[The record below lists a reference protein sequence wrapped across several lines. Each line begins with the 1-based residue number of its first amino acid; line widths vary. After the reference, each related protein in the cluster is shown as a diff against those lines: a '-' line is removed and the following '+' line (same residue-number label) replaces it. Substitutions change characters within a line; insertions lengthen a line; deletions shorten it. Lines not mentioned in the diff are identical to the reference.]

1 MYHNKIKISLLFVSV
16 LFVAAMLLSAC
27 SAPTINAAA
36 TEPATEITPVV
47 PTIEV
52 VAPTCAPTPAPVSCW
67 QSASSVTMDAS
78 GAAQDVISQVVDFT
92 ASTNFMWWEAVP
104 PYTLLTLQGY
114 PVTVNVLAPQVFV
127 YSVKNLAISD
137 TALNT
142 VQSLGEL
149 LQSQQP
155 GEDMPI
161 LPMFKDVQMMHAQ
174 VKYLDFKSGRGLR
187 YLTQYANGIVPVNNQ
202 ALFYTFQG
210 LTSDG
215 QYYVAAILP
224 VTLPDL
230 PPDSN
235 WNTEEPPT
243 GSDYRAYLDEVVNT
257 LDQASA
263 GSFTPDLSML
273 DAVMQ
278 SIEVK

>member
-52 VAPTCAPTPAPVSCW
+52 VAPTCAPTPASVSCW